1 MTDLELNETGG
12 GALILGFLLVLA
24 VLYRNPANGL
34 EAATVGRQSVLY
46 FLVLPAVGMLAGVY
60 AAIDGP
66 YHTALLFFFGSYL
79 GMFGLALTFGR
90 LLAPDPIG
98 LSLWIGLALLPL
110 SVTVLLASLQPLVAT
125 LQLGILYPPS
135 K

>member
-1 MTDLELNETGG
+1 MTDFDPNETGG
-12 GALILGFLLVLA
+12 GALTVGFLLVLA

-34 EAATVGRQSVLY
+34 EAAMVGPQSVLY
-46 FLVLPAVGMLAGVY
+46 FLVFPAVGILAGVY

-66 YHTALLFFFGSYL
+66 YHTALLFFLGSYL
-79 GMFGLALTFGR
+79 GVFGLALTVGR
-90 LLAPDPIG
+90 LLAPDPIS

-125 LQLGILYPPS
+125 LQLGVPYPPGE
-135 K
+135 